1 LAKATTRP
9 ARELR
14 LERRQR
20 LHWLRL
26 IRSENVGPATFR
38 AHVNQFG
45 GAEGALQALPVL
57 SRRGGRVQDIISIA
71 KRRPSRS
78 CEKPS
83 GSGRRLSPLAS
94 TAIRRHSRKS
104 MRPRLCSTSRGR
116 LELAMAPIV
125 AAVGAR

>member
-1 LAKATTRP
+1 MAKATTRP

-26 IRSENVGPATFR
+26 IRSVNVGPVTFR

-57 SRRGGRVQDIISIA
+57 SRRGGRVQDI
-71 KRRPSRS
+71 
-78 CEKPS
+78 
-83 GSGRRLSPLAS
+83 
-94 TAIRRHSRKS
+94 
-104 MRPRLCSTSRGR
+104 